1 MNDPHLKEEGQK
13 LYLYLGS
20 VADALVANN
29 LFQAHENLAALKK
42 LLKGQSS
49 AAAEEVQKRFFDIAK
64 VVKQHRKELALQQI
78 RDVMRKLE
86 PLLPS

>member
-1 MNDPHLKEEGQK
+1 
-13 LYLYLGS
+13 

-29 LFQAHENLAALKK
+29 LFQARENLAALKK

-49 AAAEEVQKRFFDIAK
+49 AAAEEVQKRFYDSAK
-64 VVKQHRKELALQQI
+64 VVKQRRKELAGQQI

-86 PLLPS
+86 PLLP